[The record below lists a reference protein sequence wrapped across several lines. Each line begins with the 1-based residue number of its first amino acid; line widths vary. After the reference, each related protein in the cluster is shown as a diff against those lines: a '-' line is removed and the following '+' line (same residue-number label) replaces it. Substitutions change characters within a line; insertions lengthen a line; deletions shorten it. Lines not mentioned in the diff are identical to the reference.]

1 MSSRRAFLQ
10 TLGAGTAALAALG
23 CAGSSGAAPATGGSG
38 GPGGPPPSQAPSA
51 PILVV
56 VQLAGGN
63 DLLDSLVPTG
73 GPNAGVY
80 ASARP
85 TLRQGPAQL
94 ADLGQGLA
102 LPNSFLG
109 MADLYRQGRLALVP
123 GVGMPNPTLSHFL
136 AEDLWHQGA
145 AAPAGTGWLGRWADA
160 TFLAGGDP
168 LRGITTDGV
177 NLSMEGAGR
186 AFVGISSPDGY
197 GFPAA
202 RNDWGS
208 VEDPAPLRGA
218 FSDGFALSGSPAA
231 SGLRAAL
238 AAGQLYDQAQRSFG
252 TLMGST
258 RRTPAVPYPGATNYP
273 DPELRDNWFWLSVQ
287 LQFVAEMIA
296 KGIPGQVYHVV
307 QGGFDTHSNH
317 ARDHAALLKELGG
330 SLTAFYQDLATI
342 TTPQGPAQER
352 VLVMAWSEFGRRVRE
367 NNGGTD
373 HGTAGLAFC
382 LGKGVKGGVHSDYP
396 DLSRLDDDGNM
407 KHTVDFRSLYATV
420 LERWLG
426 ARSASILGATYPF
439 LGFL

>member
-1 MSSRRAFLQ
+1 MTHRRAFLQ
-10 TLGAGTAALAALG
+10 TLGAGTAALAALACG
-23 CAGSSGAAPATGGSG
+23 GSGAAAARSDSGGSG
-38 GPGGPPPSQAPSA
+38 GPPPSPAPAA

-56 VQLAGGN
+56 VQLSGGN
-63 DLLDSLVPTG
+63 DLLDSLVPVG

-85 TLRQGPAQL
+85 SLRQEAAQL
-94 ADLGQGLA
+94 VDIGQGLA
-102 LPNSFLG
+102 LPASFLG
-109 MADLYRQGRLALVP
+109 MAELYRQGRLALLP
-123 GVGMPNPTLSHFL
+123 GIGMPNPTLSHFL
-136 AEDLWHQGA
+136 SEDLWHQGA
-145 AAPAGTGWLGRWADA
+145 ATPAGTGWLGRWADSA
-160 TFLAGGDP
+160 FLPGGDP
-168 LRGITTDGV
+168 LRGITVDGV
-177 NLSMEGAGR
+177 NLAMEGATR

-197 GFPAA
+197 GFPST

-218 FSDGFALSGSPAA
+218 FSDGFALGGTAQG
-231 SGLRAAL
+231 SGLRAAR

-258 RRTPAVPYPGATNYP
+258 RRVPAVVYPGDAKHP
-273 DPELRDNWFWLSVQ
+273 DPDLRDGWFWLAEQ
-287 LQFVAEMIA
+287 LKFVAEMIA
-296 KGIPGQVYHVV
+296 KGVPGQVFHVV

-330 SLTAFYQDLATI
+330 SLSAFQQDLATL

-352 VLVMAWSEFGRRVRE
+352 VLVMAWSEFGRRVAE
-367 NNGGTD
+367 NNGGLD

-382 LGKGVKGGVHSDYP
+382 LGKGVKGGVFSDYP
-396 DLSRLDDDGNM
+396 DLARLDGDGNL

-426 ARSASILGATYPF
+426 ARSASLLGASYPL